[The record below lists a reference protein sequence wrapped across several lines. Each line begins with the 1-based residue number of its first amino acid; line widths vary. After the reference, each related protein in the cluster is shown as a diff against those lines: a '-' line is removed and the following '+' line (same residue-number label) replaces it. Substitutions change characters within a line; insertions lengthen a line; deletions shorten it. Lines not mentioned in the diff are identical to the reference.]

1 MVRVLGSEGNMVLL
15 LRDDLLEHAS
25 EILIISESSLGLVLN
40 DFNLLVLLF
49 VLLVIFLDTFVSQL
63 LVGRAFAVVKLLG
76 SLLGEVGEADLVKE
90 PVPVSSQEDLGFILL
105 NDAVVFCF
113 QIIVMLFILVVKSL
127 IL

>member
-105 NDAVVFCF
+105 NDAFVFCF